1 MRMMGVIEGI
11 SADKRAVVLCSEAP
25 DIGDEVLDGGK
36 RRVGRVYKVFGP
48 VEEPYASVT
57 VNDGIR
63 LLAGTKLY
71 VNGGS
76 PNGKAK
82 RRNRRSQS
90 LS

>member
-1 MRMMGVIEGI
+1 MKMLGVVEGI
-11 SADKRAVVLCSEAP
+11 SAEKRAVVLCTEAP
-25 DIGDEVLDGGK
+25 GIGDEVLDGGK

-48 VEEPYASVT
+48 VDSPYASVT

-71 VNGGS
+71 VNGGF

-82 RRNRRSQS
+82 RRS
-90 LS
+90 